1 MQPRNRSKFK
11 IQLLQR
17 REVWLPTLQGWAV
30 ILFSFLLVFV
40 MAIARI
46 HPFLAITAPI
56 PANILV
62 VEGWLPDYA
71 VEEAIAEYQR
81 GSYEKL
87 ITTGTP
93 ISRGYYLAEYK
104 NFAELT
110 AATFLAL
117 GFDHNQLVAVPTPK
131 VEKDRTYTSAMTL
144 RQWLSAS
151 GLQVTGINLFSLGP
165 HTRRSWLIFRQA
177 LAPQVPVGAIA
188 VEPRAYDVQHWWRSS
203 EGVRTVI
210 SEAIAYFYA
219 RFVSWKT

>member
-1 MQPRNRSKFK
+1 MQPRHRLKVK
-11 IQLLQR
+11 IQLIQR
-17 REVWLPTLQGWAV
+17 QEVWLPTLQGWAM
-30 ILFSFLLVFV
+30 ILFSFLLVLIIT
-40 MAIARI
+40 IANI
-46 HPFLAITAPI
+46 HPFLAVTTPI

-93 ISRGYYLAEYK
+93 LSRGYYLAEYK

-110 AATFLAL
+110 AATFRAL
-117 GFDHNQLVAVPTPK
+117 GFDSKQLVAVPTPK
-131 VEKDRTYTSAMTL
+131 VEKDRTYTSAVAL
-144 RQWLSAS
+144 REWLLAS
-151 GLQVTGINLFSLGP
+151 GLQVTGVNLFSWGP
-165 HTRRSWLIFRQA
+165 HTRRSWLIFRQT

-188 VEPRAYDVQHWWRSS
+188 VEPRAYDAKHWWRSS

-210 SEAIAYFYA
+210 SELIAYLYA
-219 RFVSWKT
+219 RFFDWRT

>member
-1 MQPRNRSKFK
+1 MLRNKSKFK
-11 IQLLQR
+11 IQLIQR
-17 REVWLPTLQGWAV
+17 QEVWLPTLQGWAA
-30 ILFSFLLVFV
+30 ISLSLWRMLGL
-40 MAIARI
+40 AIANI
-46 HPFLAITAPI
+46 HPFLAVTAPI
-56 PANILV
+56 QANILV

-93 ISRGYYLAEYK
+93 LSRGYYLAEYK

-110 AATFLAL
+110 AATFRAL
-117 GFDHNQLVAVPTPK
+117 GFDSKQLVAVPTPK
-131 VEKDRTYTSAMTL
+131 VEKDRTYTSALTL
-144 RQWLSAS
+144 REWLSAS
-151 GLQVTGINLFSLGP
+151 GLQVTGMNLFSWGP

-188 VEPRAYDVQHWWRSS
+188 VEPRAYDAQHWWRSS

-210 SEAIAYFYA
+210 SEVIAYLYA
-219 RFVSWKT
+219 RFVD

>member
-1 MQPRNRSKFK
+1 MQPKNRLKFK
-11 IQLLQR
+11 IQLIQR

-30 ILFSFLLVFV
+30 IFLSLL
-40 MAIARI
+40 MMLGWAIANI
-46 HPFLAITAPI
+46 HPFLAVTAPI

-93 ISRGYYLAEYK
+93 LSRGYYLAEYK

-117 GFDHNQLVAVPTPK
+117 GFDPKQLVAVPTPK
-131 VEKDRTYTSAMTL
+131 AEKDRTYTSAITL
-144 RQWLSAS
+144 RKWLSAS
-151 GLQVTGINLFSLGP
+151 GLRITGVNLFTLGT
-165 HTRRSWLIFRQA
+165 HTRRSWLVFRQA
-177 LAPQVPVGAIA
+177 LAPTVHVGAIA
-188 VEPRAYDVQHWWRSS
+188 VEPRAYDVEHWWRSS

-210 SEAIAYFYA
+210 SEVIAYLYA

>member
-1 MQPRNRSKFK
+1 MF
-11 IQLLQR
+11 QR
-17 REVWLPTLQGWAV
+17 QEVWLPTLPGWA
-30 ILFSFLLVFV
+30 LMLSSFLLVLIL
-40 MAIARI
+40 AIANI
-46 HPFLAITAPI
+46 HPFLAVTAPI

-93 ISRGYYLAEYK
+93 LSRGYYLAEYK

-117 GFDHNQLVAVPTPK
+117 GFDRNQLIAVPTPK
-131 VEKDRTYTSAMTL
+131 VEKDRTYTSAITL

-151 GLQVTGINLFSLGP
+151 
-165 HTRRSWLIFRQA
+165 
-177 LAPQVPVGAIA
+177 
-188 VEPRAYDVQHWWRSS
+188 
-203 EGVRTVI
+203 
-210 SEAIAYFYA
+210 
-219 RFVSWKT
+219 

>member
-17 REVWLPTLQGWAV
+17 REVWFPTLQGWAV
-30 ILFSFLLVFV
+30 ILSSFLLVLI
-40 MAIARI
+40 MAIANI
-46 HPFLAITAPI
+46 HPFLAVTATI

-93 ISRGYYLAEYK
+93 LSRGYYLAEYK

-117 GFDHNQLVAVPTPK
+117 GFDSKQLVAVPTPK
-131 VEKDRTYTSAMTL
+131 VEKDRTYTSAITL

-151 GLQVTGINLFSLGP
+151 GLQVTGVNLFSLGT
-165 HTRRSWLIFRQA
+165 HTRRSWLIFRQT

-188 VEPRAYDVQHWWRSS
+188 VEPRAYDVKHWWRSS

-210 SEAIAYFYA
+210 SEVIAYLYA
-219 RFVSWKT
+219 RFVDWKT